1 MEIPIIREVPDRAH
15 LFSIPSLAWH
25 INTCMCVLSHVQL
38 FATLWTITRQA
49 PLSMEF
55 SRQAYWSGLPFPSPG
70 DIPNPGIKP
79 GFLHCRQI
87 LCCLSHQGS
96 HTSSMMHK
104 QQIVRSPCVYFFPR
118 KWLSSASICVL
129 NIDYILQG
137 LW

>member
-38 FATLWTITRQA
+38 FATLWTITRLLC
-49 PLSMEF
+49 P
-55 SRQAYWSGLPFPSPG
+55 WDSPG
-70 DIPNPGIKP
+70 KHTGVDCHFLLQRIFLTQRSNPHL
-79 GFLHCRQI
+79 LHCRQI

-137 LW
+137 LC